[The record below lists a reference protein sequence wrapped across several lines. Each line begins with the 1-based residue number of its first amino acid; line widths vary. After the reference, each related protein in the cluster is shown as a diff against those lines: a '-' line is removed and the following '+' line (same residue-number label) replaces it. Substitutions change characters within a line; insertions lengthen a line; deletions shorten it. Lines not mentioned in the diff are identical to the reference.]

1 MHPQNPSYAPSEW
14 SADMS
19 QYLHHSFNLCNTCFG
34 WHDGF
39 TCPALPDRQQ
49 ESMDFGNH
57 MKNST
62 QPPQTAES
70 VASKQIEQALL
81 EDSVRF
87 KSNPRLDMLAKDSIG
102 GTQTSSPIM
111 DNEFPS
117 IVGGSLGSSLL
128 NSPLDVRP
136 AEEASSSLLRVATEW
151 YVWTE
156 TVQDFSLST
165 IGNDIVAAFI
175 LTRPELFDADAND
188 PEVWPGHQ
196 EETSFF
202 YDATWSDHFE
212 NKL

>member
-1 MHPQNPSYAPSEW
+1 MHPQNPSYALSEW
-14 SADMS
+14 TAYTS
-19 QYLHHSFNLCNTCFG
+19 QYLHHSFNLSNTCFG

-39 TCPALPDRQQ
+39 TCPALPHRQQ
-49 ESMDFGNH
+49 ESMDLRNH
-57 MKNST
+57 MNSA
-62 QPPQTAES
+62 QPSQTAET
-70 VASKQIEQALL
+70 VADEQIEAYR
-81 EDSVRF
+81 EDSLRF
-87 KSNPRLDMLAKDSIG
+87 KSNPTLEMLAKDSIG
-102 GTQTSSPIM
+102 GTQTSSPIL

>member
-1 MHPQNPSYAPSEW
+1 
-14 SADMS
+14 MS

-128 NSPLDVRP
+128 NSPLSVRR
-136 AEEASSSLLRVATEW
+136 AEEASAPLSRVATESC
-151 YVWTE
+151 VWTE
-156 TVQDFSLST
+156 TVQGFSLST
-165 IGNDIVAAFI
+165 MVMISWLFFI
-175 LTRPELFDADAND
+175 STQPELFDDDAND
-188 PEVWPGHQ
+188 PEVWPGDQ
-196 EETSFF
+196 EEMSYFD
-202 YDATWSDHFE
+202 DATWSDQFE